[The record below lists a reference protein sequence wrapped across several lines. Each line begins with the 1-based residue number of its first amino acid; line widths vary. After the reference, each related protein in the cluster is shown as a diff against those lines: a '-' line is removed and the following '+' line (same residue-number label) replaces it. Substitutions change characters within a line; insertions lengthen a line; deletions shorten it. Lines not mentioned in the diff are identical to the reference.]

1 MLSTP
6 HIPQSGTPLHDRFET
21 VRARVDAA
29 ARDSGR
35 DPASISILAVS
46 KGQPAARLREAAAL
60 GFTAFGENYVA
71 EALPK
76 MRELEGLAL
85 DWHFIGRLQANKT
98 RPIATHFAWVH
109 GVDRLDIARR
119 LSEQRSHFAPPLN
132 VCVQV
137 NVLGEASK
145 GGVAPDEVAGLL
157 AALGPLPRLRLRGL
171 MCMLPYGAP
180 ALQQHEGFG
189 LLRRLRDAS
198 VADGITL
205 DTLSMGMSNDLE
217 AAVAEGSTILRI
229 GTALFGARATAG

>member
-6 HIPQSGTPLHDRFET
+6 HIPQSGTSLGERLAT
-21 VRARVDAA
+21 LRARVDAA
-29 ARDSGR
+29 ALEAGR
-35 DPASISILAVS
+35 DPASLQILAVS
-46 KGQPAARLREAAAL
+46 KGQPAGRLQEAAAL
-60 GFTAFGENYVA
+60 GLTAFGENYVA

-76 MRELEGLAL
+76 IQALSALGL

-145 GGVAPDEVAGLL
+145 GGVAPGDVAGLL
-157 AALGPLPRLRLRGL
+157 AALQPLPRLRLRGL
-171 MCMLPYGAP
+171 MCMLPYEAP
-180 ALQQHEGFG
+180 TSQQHEGFA
-189 LLRRLRDAS
+189 LLRSLRNSA
-198 VADGITL
+198 VARGIPL
-205 DTLSMGMSNDLE
+205 DTLSMGMSDDLE

-229 GTALFGARATAG
+229 GTALFGARANAG